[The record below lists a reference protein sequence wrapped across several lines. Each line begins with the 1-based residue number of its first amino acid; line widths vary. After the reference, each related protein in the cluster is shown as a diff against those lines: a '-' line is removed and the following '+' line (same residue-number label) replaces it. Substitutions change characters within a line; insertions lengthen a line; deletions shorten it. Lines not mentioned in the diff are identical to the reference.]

1 MFEHRTR
8 PLLPRRQFVARA
20 LRYAA
25 FSGLLILISLLI
37 GMIGYHTCA
46 GIGWVSAFYNA
57 SMILTGMGP
66 ALDIDT
72 LPPEQQPGVQIF
84 AGLYA
89 LYSGVVF
96 LAATGLVLSPLLHRF
111 FHKMH
116 LDIKD

>member
-1 MFEHRTR
+1 MFEHKKQDVLSRTQF
-8 PLLPRRQFVARA
+8 LLRV
-20 LRYAA
+20 LRYVI
-25 FSGLLILISLLI
+25 FSSSIIVLSLLA
-37 GMIGYHTCA
+37 GMVGYHYFA
-46 GIGWVSAFYNA
+46 GIEWVDAFYNA

-66 ALDIDT
+66 ALDIKL
-72 LPPEQQPGVQIF
+72 LPLECQYNVKIF

-96 LAATGLVLSPLLHRF
+96 LAASGLMLSPLLHRF